1 MSRVKLA
8 IFDLDQ
14 TLLDTL
20 PRFYEVFNR
29 VLEEV
34 GGARVDWELFLEMY
48 KRDELNEL
56 LPSGV
61 GVEDFWRRFLELYDE
76 HDPSSD
82 RVLPGVE
89 QVLAELKRRGTK
101 IVVVTGRRSRPEVV
115 LDNLARHGLDK
126 YVDAVYTATCAEELE
141 FMFSKKEM
149 ILKALEDFGVGPSEA
164 IFVGDYRYDML
175 SGKRAGVLT
184 IGVTTGY
191 ESESVLRQYGADR
204 VVNAL
209 CEILEAIRD
218 G

>member
-29 VLEEV
+29 VLEEA

-61 GVEDFWRRFLELYDE
+61 GAEDFWRRFLELYDE

-82 RVLPGVE
+82 RVLPGAE
-89 QVLAELKRRGTK
+89 QALAELKRRGTK

-149 ILKALEDFGVGPSEA
+149 ILKALEDFGASPSET